1 MSDIETP
8 YVNINKVADYFK
20 VSVSTIRKWVHSGQI
35 PASAYINIGEVYR
48 FRLDDVEAAL
58 TAASKGVQ
66 IGASTTTKKDGE

>member
-35 PASAYINIGEVYR
+35 PADTYINIGEVYR

-58 TAASKGVQ
+58 TAASKEAQVS
-66 IGASTTTKKDGE
+66 ASITTINDGE

>member
-20 VSVSTIRKWVHSGQI
+20 VS
-35 PASAYINIGEVYR
+35 YLNIGEVYR

-58 TAASKGVQ
+58 TAASKEAQVS
-66 IGASTTTKKDGE
+66 ASITTINDGE